1 MMMVKR
7 ATMGLA
13 ITLALLMQASAQ
25 IVSDLERG
33 GSVFWK
39 FNSGQYEI
47 TGGMS
52 MSGGLTASDPLEFA
66 FQDLNNDGIALDVRL
81 NISELFPDIGIDY
94 SIDLIATVISDDGNT
109 AIVRWFAS
117 DDPNQCLTV
126 NIGGTT
132 VQALVTRIEGALQG
146 IITRIPC
153 QANPYDSDWRSV
165 SLLINE
171 NGGDANNYLRAEGY
185 LFCVQIPTAFT
196 VARIFNMDWD
206 AYGGGILAG
215 DVNRDGI
222 VDDADLLA
230 VLFAFGQ
237 TGSDLPED
245 INGDGVVDDADL
257 LTVLFNFGSS
267 C

>member
-1 MMMVKR
+1 
-7 ATMGLA
+7 MG
-13 ITLALLMQASAQ
+13 LALLMQASAQ
-25 IVSDLERG
+25 IVPDLERG

-47 TGGMS
+47 TGGYS
-52 MSGGLTASDPLEFA
+52 ASDDVTASDPLEFTFA
-66 FQDLNNDGIALDVRL
+66 DLNNDGIALDVRL
-81 NISELFPDIGIDY
+81 NLQDLIPNLGIDY

-117 DDPNQCLTV
+117 DDPNQCVTV

-237 TGSDLPED
+237 TGSGLPED

-257 LTVLFNFGSS
+257 LTVLFNFGST

>member
-1 MMMVKR
+1 MRGRTVIGSI
-7 ATMGLA
+7 MG
-13 ITLALLMQASAQ
+13 LALLMQASAQ

-47 TGGMS
+47 TGGY
-52 MSGGLTASDPLEFA
+52 SGSGDLTASDPLEFA

-117 DDPNQCLTV
+117 DDPNRCEMV

-132 VQALVTRIEGALQG
+132 VQALVTHIEGALQG

-206 AYGGGILAG
+206 AYGGGVLAG
-215 DVNRDGI
+215 DVNQDGI

-237 TGSDLPED
+237 TGSGLPED

>member
-1 MMMVKR
+1 
-7 ATMGLA
+7 
-13 ITLALLMQASAQ
+13 
-25 IVSDLERG
+25 
-33 GSVFWK
+33 
-39 FNSGQYEI
+39 
-47 TGGMS
+47 
-52 MSGGLTASDPLEFA
+52 
-66 FQDLNNDGIALDVRL
+66 
-81 NISELFPDIGIDY
+81 
-94 SIDLIATVISDDGNT
+94 
-109 AIVRWFAS
+109 VRWFAS
-117 DDPNQCLTV
+117 DDPNQCVTV

-237 TGSDLPED
+237 TGSGLPED

-257 LTVLFNFGSS
+257 LTVLFNFGST

>member
-1 MMMVKR
+1 MMCGRTLIGSV
-7 ATMGLA
+7 MG
-13 ITLALLMQASAQ
+13 LALLMQASAQ
-25 IVSDLERG
+25 IVPDLERG

-47 TGGMS
+47 TGGYS
-52 MSGGLTASDPLEFA
+52 ASDDVTASDPLEFTFA
-66 FQDLNNDGIALDVRL
+66 DLNDDGIALDVRL
-81 NISELFPDIGIDY
+81 NLQDLIPNLGIDY

-117 DDPNQCLTV
+117 DDPNQCVTV

-237 TGSDLPED
+237 TGSGLPED

-257 LTVLFNFGSS
+257 LTVLFNFGST

>member
-1 MMMVKR
+1 
-7 ATMGLA
+7 MG
-13 ITLALLMQASAQ
+13 LALLMQASAQ

-47 TGGMS
+47 TGGYS
-52 MSGGLTASDPLEFA
+52 ASGDVTAGDPLEFTFA
-66 FQDLNNDGIALDVRL
+66 DLNDDGIALDVRL
-81 NISELFPDIGIDY
+81 NLQDLIPNLGINY

-117 DDPNQCLTV
+117 DDPNQCVTV

-171 NGGDANNYLRAEGY
+171 NGGNANNYLRAEGY

-257 LTVLFNFGSS
+257 LTVLFNFGST

>member
-1 MMMVKR
+1 MMCGRTLIGSV
-7 ATMGLA
+7 MG
-13 ITLALLMQASAQ
+13 LALLMQASAQ
-25 IVSDLERG
+25 IVPDLERG

-47 TGGMS
+47 TGGYS
-52 MSGGLTASDPLEFA
+52 ASDDVTASDPLEFTFA
-66 FQDLNNDGIALDVRL
+66 DLNDDGIALDVRL
-81 NISELFPDIGIDY
+81 NLQDLIPNLGLNY

-117 DDPNQCLTV
+117 DDPNQCVTV

-237 TGSDLPED
+237 TGSGLPED

-257 LTVLFNFGSS
+257 LTVLFNFGST

>member
-1 MMMVKR
+1 MMCGRTLIGSV
-7 ATMGLA
+7 MG
-13 ITLALLMQASAQ
+13 LALLMQASAQ
-25 IVSDLERG
+25 IVPDLERG

-47 TGGMS
+47 TGGYS
-52 MSGGLTASDPLEFA
+52 ASGDVTAGDPLEFTFA
-66 FQDLNNDGIALDVRL
+66 DLNNDGIALDVRL
-81 NISELFPDIGIDY
+81 NLRNLIPNLGIDY
-94 SIDLIATVISDDGNT
+94 SIDLIATVLSDDGST
-109 AIVRWFAS
+109 AVVRWFAS
-117 DDPNQCLTV
+117 DDPNRCETV
-126 NIGGTT
+126 EIGGVT
-132 VQALVTRIEGALQG
+132 VQALVTHIEGALQG

-153 QANPYDSDWRSV
+153 QDNPYNPDWRMV
-165 SLLINE
+165 SLFINE

-185 LFCVQIPTAFT
+185 LFCIQQPVSFT

-206 AYGGGILAG
+206 AYGGGPLAG
-215 DVNRDGI
+215 DVNQDGI

-237 TGSDLPED
+237 TGSGLPED

-257 LTVLFNFGSS
+257 LTVLFNFGST

>member
-1 MMMVKR
+1 MMCGRTLIGSV
-7 ATMGLA
+7 MG
-13 ITLALLMQASAQ
+13 LALLMQASAQ
-25 IVSDLERG
+25 IVPDLERG

-47 TGGMS
+47 TGGYS
-52 MSGGLTASDPLEFA
+52 ASGDVTAGDPLEFTFA
-66 FQDLNNDGIALDVRL
+66 DLNNDGIALDVRL
-81 NISELFPDIGIDY
+81 NVQDLIPNLGINY
-94 SIDLIATVISDDGNT
+94 SIDLIATVLSDDGST
-109 AIVRWFAS
+109 AVVRWFAS
-117 DDPNQCLTV
+117 DDPNRCETV
-126 NIGGTT
+126 EIGGVT
-132 VQALVTRIEGALQG
+132 VQALVTHIEGALQG

-153 QANPYDSDWRSV
+153 QDNPYNPDWRMV
-165 SLLINE
+165 SLFINE

-185 LFCVQIPTAFT
+185 LFCFQQPASFT

-206 AYGGGILAG
+206 AYGGGSLAG
-215 DVNRDGI
+215 DVNQDGI

-237 TGSDLPED
+237 TGSGLPED

-257 LTVLFNFGSS
+257 LTVLFNFGST

>member
-1 MMMVKR
+1 MRGRTVIGSI
-7 ATMGLA
+7 MG
-13 ITLALLMQASAQ
+13 LALLMQASAQ

-47 TGGMS
+47 TNGMS
-52 MSGGLTASDPLEFA
+52 MSGDLTASDPLEFT

-81 NISELFPDIGIDY
+81 NISELFPDIGINY

-117 DDPNQCLTV
+117 DNPNQCETV

-206 AYGGGILAG
+206 AYGGGVLAG
-215 DVNRDGI
+215 DVNQDGI

-230 VLFAFGQ
+230 VLFAFGCSS
-237 TGSDLPED
+237 GCGAED
-245 INGDGVVDDADL
+245 INGDGIVDDADL

>member
-1 MMMVKR
+1 MRGRTVIGSI
-7 ATMGLA
+7 MG
-13 ITLALLMQASAQ
+13 LALLMQASAQ

-47 TGGMS
+47 TGGY
-52 MSGGLTASDPLEFA
+52 SGSGDLTASDPLEFA

-117 DDPNQCLTV
+117 DDPNRCEMV

-132 VQALVTRIEGALQG
+132 VQALVTHIEGALQG

-185 LFCVQIPTAFT
+185 LFCFQDQSTFT

-206 AYGGGILAG
+206 AYGGGVLAG
-215 DVNRDGI
+215 DVNQDGI

-237 TGSDLPED
+237 TGSGLPED

>member
-1 MMMVKR
+1 MMCGRTLIGSV
-7 ATMGLA
+7 MG
-13 ITLALLMQASAQ
+13 LALLMQASAQ
-25 IVSDLERG
+25 IVPDLERG

-39 FNSGQYEI
+39 FNSGRYEI
-47 TGGMS
+47 TGGYS
-52 MSGGLTASDPLEFA
+52 ASDDVTASDPLEFTFA
-66 FQDLNNDGIALDVRL
+66 DLNNDGIALDVRL
-81 NISELFPDIGIDY
+81 NLQDLIPNLGIDY

-117 DDPNQCLTV
+117 DDPNQCVTV

-171 NGGDANNYLRAEGY
+171 NGGNANNYLRAEGY

-215 DVNRDGI
+215 DVNQDGI

-257 LTVLFNFGSS
+257 LTVLFNFGST